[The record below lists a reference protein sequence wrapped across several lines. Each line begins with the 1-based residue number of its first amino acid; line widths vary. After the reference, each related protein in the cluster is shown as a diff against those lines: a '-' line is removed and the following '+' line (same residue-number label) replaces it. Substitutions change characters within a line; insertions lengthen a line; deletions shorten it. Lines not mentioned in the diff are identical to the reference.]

1 MEWKVEGHVYFMSR
15 SDCPTSWGGWGP
27 PLGPKMNGKLLL
39 NRESRPRLLEGRG
52 PVSHPRGG
60 RALELEGLIKEG
72 LRNLETPEMTDRC

>member
-27 PLGPKMNGKLLL
+27 PLGPKVNGRLLL

-52 PVSHPRGG
+52 QSPIQGEARLPN
-60 RALELEGLIKEG
+60 LEGLIKEG
-72 LRNLETPEMTDRC
+72 LRNL